1 MAYET
6 EDLCPPDVSVK
17 TMGKTLGTDCG
28 NTKMNE
34 AQDVAAEILSSRSG
48 DDDFY
53 PRRQPPQFVDI
64 ARQPDYKAGEK
75 IDCGDGAESKEEV
88 AGSSASPLLMVI
100 AWFLG
105 GALALWLYFQLAGL
119 LKLVLECQGWRL
131 WVAIGLFAIPFGA
144 LVYIVIKFLI
154 VFGKLPAREQV
165 KGNLQTSDIA
175 ESEALADS
183 LKPYLFELPED
194 YDIVFERKNREE
206 IKSRI
211 MKLRDDTYYSDA
223 NGWIKDFARFQ
234 KDQEDRALDI
244 VKTYCKLVAL
254 KTAACPW
261 KAIDMVIV
269 FVNSTLMIEKIAK
282 VYNRRV
288 TKAGAVRL
296 LCRWF
301 MNIYISGEL
310 GAITENATHHASD
323 KVAAWLTKDNSSNA
337 AASGAEAATGQMA
350 DGVANNISDGGSA
363 ESLTGVFTASL
374 PILSKFVGKAVEGA
388 INAYFAY
395 RMGRRAIDEFRCVI
409 PVKE

>member
-6 EDLCPPDVSVK
+6 EDICPPVVSVK
-17 TMGKTLGTDCG
+17 TMGKTSGTDCD
-28 NTKMNE
+28 NTTKKE
-34 AQDVAAEILSSRSG
+34 VQDVVAEILSSRPG

-64 ARQPDYKAGEK
+64 DRQPDYKAGEE
-75 IDCGDGAESKEEV
+75 IDYGDDTESKEDV
-88 AGSSASPLLMVI
+88 AESSASPLLMVI
-100 AWFLG
+100 TWFLG
-105 GALALWLYFQLAGL
+105 GVLALWLYFQLAGL

-131 WVAIGLFAIPFGA
+131 WIAIGLFAIPT
-144 LVYIVIKFLI
+144 LVLIYAAARFLI
-154 VFGKLPAREQV
+154 VFRKLPVREQV
-165 KGNLQTSDIA
+165 KGNLQTSDID
-175 ESEALADS
+175 ESKALADS

-194 YDIVFERKNREE
+194 YDVVFERENREN
-206 IKSRI
+206 IKSYI
-211 MKLRDDTYYSDA
+211 KKLRDDTYYSDSNA
-223 NGWIKDFARFQ
+223 WIKDFALFQ
-234 KDQEDRALDI
+234 KEQEDRALDI

-288 TKAGAVRL
+288 SKAGALRL

-310 GAITENATHHASD
+310 GAITENATHQASD

-337 AASGAEAATGQMA
+337 AASGAEAATGQVA

-409 PVKE
+409 PVKV